1 MHIIHLQKHL
11 KKNNVF
17 FDYYEET
24 KQGVVNYV
32 LKADG
37 KVIYKGWVPISD
49 WEIKMKVKKHL
60 NVLTSS
66 KYNEPKKENSPSVV
80 LSMTL

>member
-1 MHIIHLQKHL
+1 MHIISLISHSR
-11 KKNNVF
+11 KNNVF

-37 KVIYKGWVPISD
+37 KVIYKEPEALD
-49 WEIKMKVKKHL
+49 DNEIQQKVQSY
-60 NVLTSS
+60 VLTFA
-66 KYNEPKKENSPSVV
+66 KYNEPKKESSLSPV
-80 LSMTL
+80 LPMSL

>member
-1 MHIIHLQKHL
+1 MHIISLISHSR
-11 KKNNVF
+11 KNNVF

-37 KVIYKGWVPISD
+37 KVIYKEPEELSD
-49 WEIKMKVKKHL
+49 LEIQQKVQSF
-60 NVLTSS
+60 VLTS
-66 KYNEPKKENSPSVV
+66 K
-80 LSMTL
+80 

>member
-1 MHIIHLQKHL
+1 MHIISLISHS

-24 KQGVVNYV
+24 KQWVVNYV

-37 KVIYKGWVPISD
+37 KVIYKEPED
-49 WEIKMKVKKHL
+49 LDDLEIAQKVQEYC
-60 NVLTSS
+60 NVLTS
-66 KYNEPKKENSPSVV
+66 K
-80 LSMTL
+80 

>member
-1 MHIIHLQKHL
+1 MHIISLISHS

-24 KQGVVNYV
+24 KQGVIKYV

-37 KVIYKGWVPISD
+37 KVIYKEPED
-49 WEIKMKVKKHL
+49 LDDLEIVQKVQEYC
-60 NVLTSS
+60 NVLTS
-66 KYNEPKKENSPSVV
+66 K
-80 LSMTL
+80 

>member
-1 MHIIHLQKHL
+1 MHIISLISHR

-24 KQGVVNYV
+24 KQWVVKYV

-37 KVIYKGWVPISD
+37 KVIYKETEELD
-49 WEIKMKVKKHL
+49 DNEIKQKVQSY
-60 NVLTSS
+60 VLTS
-66 KYNEPKKENSPSVV
+66 K
-80 LSMTL
+80 

>member
-1 MHIIHLQKHL
+1 MHTTHYLRHKKH
-11 KKNNVF
+11 KNIF

-49 WEIKMKVKKHL
+49 WEIKVKVQEHL
-60 NVLTSS
+60 NVLHLS
-66 KYNEPKKENSPSVV
+66 KYNEPKKENSSSVV
-80 LSMTL
+80 LPMTL

>member
-1 MHIIHLQKHL
+1 MHIISLISHS

-17 FDYYEET
+17 FDYYEDT

-49 WEIKMKVKKHL
+49 WEIKVKVQEHL

-80 LSMTL
+80 LPMTL